1 MKRNLIILL
10 AVMAMPCVFMTA
22 CSSDDPAPDLFISVD
37 PILTEI
43 SLPGE
48 TIEYNITV
56 AGDLQT
62 VNLNNQAIKTYEK
75 GTFED
80 AFVHVF
86 TWPEDADADMQM
98 TFSVID
104 RGGTVKE
111 AITQIS
117 YIMPDYILADF
128 SQLVAN
134 EAKWG
139 DWWEGEAINPVPGAT
154 YHGGSSSSSMY
165 VTCRGGYAD
174 DNWDFEANLPGGG
187 TGLMMTRLSIR
198 EEDGGTAWG
207 GYMMP
212 VFGWYGEGMN
222 QPSPHQLDMAK
233 AEQRVIAIDLYYQTD
248 ASSPKSFEDLSVE
261 GKGVK
266 VQFRLGNL
274 AKYKESADKKG
285 WFIIKEAFISEP
297 DKWITLYFSEDDE
310 KEINARDDDG
320 NLFLT
325 MDGGSNEVDFAWFI
339 PAFGNDHWDSHK
351 IFLRNFRITNPD

>member
-1 MKRNLIILL
+1 MKKNLIISL
-10 AVMAMPCVFMTA
+10 AILIMPCALMTS

-37 PILTEI
+37 PLVTEI

-48 TIEYNITV
+48 TVEYNISV
-56 AGDLQT
+56 AGDLQS
-62 VNLNNQAIKTYEK
+62 VNLNNEVIKTYDQ

-80 AFVHVF
+80 SFIHVF
-86 TWPEDADADMQM
+86 TWPEDADSDMQL
-98 TFSVID
+98 TFSVIE
-104 RGGTVKE
+104 RGGAVKE

-117 YIMPDYILADF
+117 YIMPDYTLADF
-128 SQLVAN
+128 SQKIAD

-139 DWWEGEAINPVPGAT
+139 DWWEGEAINTVPGAT
-154 YHGGSSSSSMY
+154 YNGGNASPSMY

-174 DNWDFEANLPGGG
+174 SNWDFEANLPGGG

-198 EEDGGTAWG
+198 EEGGGTAWS

-212 VFGWYGEGMN
+212 VFGWYGDGMN
-222 QPSPHQLDMAK
+222 QPSSLQLDMAK
-233 AEQRVIAIDLYYQTD
+233 AGQRVIAIDLYYQTD
-248 ASSPKSFEDLSVE
+248 ASSPKSFEDLSVD

-285 WFIIKEAFISEP
+285 WFMAKEAFVSQADE
-297 DKWITLYFSEDDE
+297 WVTLYFDQDDE
-310 KEINARDDDG
+310 VEIAG
-320 NLFLT
+320 LT
-325 MDGGSNEVDFAWFI
+325 MDGSSNEVDFAWFI

-351 IFLRNFRITNPD
+351 IFLRNFRITNPE